1 MERAVCSYIL
11 RPHILVGET
20 LCRWDT
26 LIDGVSMFQKY
37 IKRKVRDN
45 EWNNG

>member
-26 LIDGVSMFQKY
+26 LIDGVSMIQKVY
-37 IKRKVRDN
+37 KN
-45 EWNNG
+45 ESG